1 MGPGGI
7 PVNLI
12 EDTNMLGYGVKE
24 TTTTT
29 GTGTLT
35 LSSVSGFP
43 RFADAFATGDLV
55 QYSILNSAGEPLE
68 CGIGTVAASN
78 TLERTFPMVTYSG
91 GTYDNTSPSALS
103 LSAGTYT
110 VICTGSPASSFP
122 FLQSV
127 WTGSGKAVHSMHT
140 NGGIGSNVPMAANRL
155 YVMPFLWGASLP
167 MVGLGCRIS
176 TGAGTS
182 ATIGLYTC
190 KNGLPGTLLQSGTV
204 NTATSATMRSISFT
218 QVWYPP
224 GWYYTAM
231 VCDAA
236 PNIQATSTLPAN
248 MSPLS
253 NDGTGGGILTALY
266 TANGSITLPTS
277 YSASGATIV
286 ANAQF
291 PSIWAIVP

>member
-1 MGPGGI
+1 
-7 PVNLI
+7 
-12 EDTNMLGYGVKE
+12 MLGYGVKE

-43 RFADAFATGDLV
+43 RFSQAFAVGDLV

-110 VICTGSPASSFP
+110 VICTGSPASGFP
-122 FLQSV
+122 FISHV
-127 WTGSGKAVHSMHT
+127 WSGSGKAVHSLH
-140 NGGIGSNVPMAANRL
+140 NQGGVSSNVPMVANRL
-155 YVMPFLWGASLP
+155 YIQPFLWASSLP
-167 MVGLGCRIS
+167 MVGLGCRIA

-190 KNGLPGTLLQSGTV
+190 GTNGLPGTLLQSGTV
-204 NTATSATMRSISFT
+204 NTASSSTLRSISFS

-236 PNIQATSTLPAN
+236 PNINAYAVAGTAA
-248 MSPLS
+248 SPLS
-253 NDGTGGGILTALY
+253 NDGTGGGVLSALY
-266 TANGSITLPTS
+266 TANGSITLPTP
-277 YSASGATIV
+277 YSASGATMV
-286 ANAQF
+286 ANNQYPAL
-291 PSIWAIVP
+291 WAIVP